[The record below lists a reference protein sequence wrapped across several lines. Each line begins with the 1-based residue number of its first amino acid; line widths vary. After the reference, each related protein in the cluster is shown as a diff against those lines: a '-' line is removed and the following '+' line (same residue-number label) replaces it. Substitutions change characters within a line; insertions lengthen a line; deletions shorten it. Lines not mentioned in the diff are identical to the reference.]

1 MKKKY
6 KLTDETIKY
15 NNRTLHRIVAL
26 QNFSDVNAGDKG
38 GFIMKESNL
47 SHKGYCWVYDNSM
60 VLDDAKVKDNAKIEE
75 NSIISNKAIV
85 SENARVSYSKIYCY
99 VKIYGYAYVSRY
111 SVITNKAEIYD
122 NAIIYSSSVA
132 NKAKIFG
139 HSFLEDAQCYDSC
152 KVYGHA
158 SILKHAEISDRAEVF
173 GDAEVFGSATIR
185 GNAKVQSTTDYIV
198 FKNWWSSGRYFTW
211 TRSND
216 RWSVGCFY
224 GTGKQLI
231 DKAYKDWKEKGVEY
245 ERVVNYV
252 DTIKKKMLESKKY
265 DIYNFL
271 ETCDC
276 AYYLKHIF
284 DDDFSLI
291 KNPDIPIL
299 NAFVAAAYKAT
310 ISEEKKNIFVV
321 ADSFVLDDIRNF
333 VKKYCNAYKTTPT
346 EIRTDFFNLFLVRT
360 DGRHNLDYSVHFI
373 GKQINYTIIQDVEED
388 DSRELFNFIR
398 PIVCSTVF
406 DKIILFN
413 CNF

>member
-6 KLTDETIKY
+6 KLTDETIEY

-26 QNFSDVNAGDKG
+26 QNFSNVRAGDKG

-47 SHKGYCWVYDNSM
+47 SHKGFCWVYDNSM
-60 VLDDAKVKDNAKIEE
+60 VLDDAKVKDNAIIEE
-75 NSIISNKAIV
+75 DSVVLDKSIVSEDAIV
-85 SENARVSYSKIYCY
+85 SHSKIYCY
-99 VKIYGYAYVSRY
+99 AKVYGYAHVTVD
-111 SVITNKAEIYD
+111 SVITHRAEIYD
-122 NAIIYSSSVA
+122 SAMLYNSCVA

-139 HSFLEDAQCYDSC
+139 HSVLNYAKCFNSC
-152 KVYGHA
+152 KVYGRA
-158 SILKHAEISDRAEVF
+158 RIEKNAEVFDRAEVF
-173 GDAEVFGSATIR
+173 GDAEVSGCAIIR

-216 RWSVGCFY
+216 KWSVGCFY

-245 ERVVNYV
+245 ERIVNYV
-252 DTIKKKMLESKKY
+252 DTIKKKFSENKKY

-271 ETCDC
+271 ETCDY

-291 KNPDIPIL
+291 KNPPIPIL

-310 ISEEKKNIFVV
+310 LSEEKKNIFVV
-321 ADSFVLDDIRNF
+321 ADNFVLDDIRRF

-346 EIRTDFFNLFLVRT
+346 EIRTDFFNLFLIRT
-360 DGRHNLDYSVHFI
+360 DSKTNIDYYGHFI
-373 GKQINYTIIQDVEED
+373 GKQINYTIIQDVEAH
-388 DSRELFNFIR
+388 DSKELFTNIS